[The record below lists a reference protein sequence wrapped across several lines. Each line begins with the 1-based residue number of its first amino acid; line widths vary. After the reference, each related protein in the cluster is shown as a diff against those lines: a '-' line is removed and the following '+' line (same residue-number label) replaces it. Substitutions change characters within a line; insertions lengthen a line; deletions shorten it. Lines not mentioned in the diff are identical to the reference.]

1 MESALLLTVLCFWA
15 STFGHSG
22 CTYGQD
28 QCSISSLSSAVV
40 PLCKQ
45 HLKSFSVFDEGGAEL
60 HTHTETDTCVGY
72 HHCGG
77 NLMTFQ
83 EIIFIIPSV
92 RDVDLNVN
100 PFT

>member
-1 MESALLLTVLCFWA
+1 M
-15 STFGHSG
+15 
-22 CTYGQD
+22 
-28 QCSISSLSSAVV
+28 
-40 PLCKQ
+40 
-45 HLKSFSVFDEGGAEL
+45 FDEGGAEL